1 MHSSTTPAKNT
12 VVNTSRTIIPI
23 EGTDGRF
30 EWYQYNDD
38 LRIIHSVEDDMFH
51 AGSIIRALGSTKVVK
66 DWLRNK
72 QTAELLSGFES
83 IGEFSYRH
91 LFNEKPQFNNIKCIR
106 GTYIHRFLVNHF
118 AIWISPRYAYKISLI
133 LDDHFELQRKNK
145 EIDRLNAN
153 VAEKQ
158 STIDDLR
165 KILKDMDKRSRKQD
179 RKLDRL
185 LDVND
190 ELQCTMDRTNTQLDT
205 IQTHIEAIS
214 PLVINLE
221 NRVSTDISNENLL
234 IYVTDDGVECVVK
247 VYAVNDTTLKKRGL
261 DTSEAFIHI
270 RGGNSVNMQNEL
282 FELISE
288 RGLNIEPICRKTKT
302 FLIDSSDISK
312 LKKLIETV
320 LPLRINHKQKILE
333 ETVNTITKTTSN
345 HNSKRTGQQKQY
357 MGFDISYCK
366 ETCVKWNINKEQL
379 TEIINGDWMTADDYP
394 IVFDATKGLMYA
406 IRRKDKTIYKP
417 LPVDAFTDDA

>member
-1 MHSSTTPAKNT
+1 MHSSTTPAKNA
-12 VVNTSRTIIPI
+12 SRTITPI
-23 EGTDGRF
+23 DGTDGRF

-51 AGSIIRALGSTKVVK
+51 AGSIVRALGSTKVVK

-72 QTAELLSGFES
+72 QTTELISGFES
-83 IGEFSYRH
+83 IGEFSHRR
-91 LFNEKPQFNNIKCIR
+91 LSDEKPQFNNIKCIR
-106 GTYIHRFLVNHF
+106 GTYIHRLLVNHF
-118 AIWISPRYAYKISLI
+118 AMWISPRYAYRISLI

-153 VAEKQ
+153 IAEKQ

-205 IQTHIEAIS
+205 IQTHIEAMS

-234 IYVTDDGVECVVK
+234 IYVTDDETECVVK
-247 VYAVNDTTLKKRGL
+247 VYAVNDMTLKKRGL

-282 FELISE
+282 FKLVSE
-288 RGLNIEPICRKTKT
+288 KGLNSEPICRKTKT
-302 FLIDSSDISK
+302 FLIDPPDVNN
-312 LKKLIETV
+312 LKELIETE
-320 LPLRINHKQKILE
+320 LPLRINRKQKILE
-333 ETVNTITKTTSN
+333 ETVNTITKTATN
-345 HNSKRTGQQKQY
+345 HDGKRTKRQKQY
-357 MGFDISYCK
+357 MGFNISYCK

-379 TEIINGDWMTADDYP
+379 TEIINGEWMTADNYP
-394 IVFDATKGLMYA
+394 IILDATKGLMYA
-406 IRRKDKTIYKP
+406 VQRNHKTIYKP
-417 LPVDAFTDDA
+417 LPVDTFTDDDD

>member
-1 MHSSTTPAKNT
+1 
-12 VVNTSRTIIPI
+12 
-23 EGTDGRF
+23 
-30 EWYQYNDD
+30 
-38 LRIIHSVEDDMFH
+38 MFH
-51 AGSIIRALGSTKVVK
+51 AGSIIRALGSTKRIN
-66 DWLRNK
+66 DWLSNK
-72 QTAELLSGFES
+72 QTKELLSGFEYLR
-83 IGEFSYRH
+83 EF
-91 LFNEKPQFNNIKCIR
+91 PQVLLTTQKTKINNIKIIE

-118 AIWISPRYAYKISLI
+118 AMWISPKYAYKISLI

-145 EIDRLNAN
+145 EIDRLNAD

-165 KILKDMDKRSRKQD
+165 KILRDMDKRSRKQD

-234 IYVTDDGVECVVK
+234 IYVTDDGDECVVK

-282 FELISE
+282 FELVSE
-288 RGLNIEPICRKTKT
+288 KGLNSEPICRKTKT
-302 FLIDSSDISK
+302 FLIDPSDVDN
-312 LKKLIETV
+312 LKELIETE
-320 LPLRINHKQKILE
+320 LPLRINRKQKLLE
-333 ETVNTITKTTSN
+333 ETVNTITKTATN
-345 HNSKRTGQQKQY
+345 RNGKRTRQQKQY
-357 MGFDISYCK
+357 MGFSVSYCK
-366 ETCVKWNINKEQL
+366 EICVKWNINKEQL
-379 TEIINGDWMTADDYP
+379 TEIINGEWATADDYP
-394 IVFDATKGLMYA
+394 IILDATKGLMYM
-406 IRRKDKTIYKP
+406 IQRKGKTIHKP
-417 LPVDAFTDDA
+417 LPVDIFTDDE